1 MYSATA
7 TLLASGIRKYT
18 NASRLLM
25 HVDTM
30 DTHAVSGIINVD
42 QDVHSP
48 WMLEVRENDIF

>member
-1 MYSATA
+1 
-7 TLLASGIRKYT
+7 
-18 NASRLLM
+18 M

-48 WMLEVRENDIF
+48 WMLEVRDRDTSGQIMECFRRFEEE